1 MIAKLEDL
9 DPVTKQY
16 WTEEDFQE
24 LEVATTFSG
33 LRQVAQRVILKMPR
47 PIVQVCG
54 PISTGGLGN
63 VPDNLQIFQSYIE
76 RLQKRGIHVFNQ
88 MPFEGPMGRI
98 KLAQTDRSGEKGILY
113 DFYLPLF
120 QSGLISKLYFMPN
133 WYDSIG
139 ASWELA
145 QAVRLQIPWEIIW
158 EKLDC

>member
-1 MIAKLEDL
+1 MILKLGDL

-16 WTEEDFQE
+16 WTEEDFKE
-24 LEVATTFSG
+24 LEVAKTFAG
-33 LRQVAQRVILKMPR
+33 LRLVAQRVILRMPR

-63 VPDNLQIFQSYIE
+63 VPDNLQIFQAYIE
-76 RLQKRGIHVFNQ
+76 RLQNRGINVFNQ

-98 KLAQTDRSGEKGILY
+98 KLAQTDRGGEKGILY

-145 QAVRLQIPWEIIW
+145 QAVRLQIPWELLW
-158 EKLDC
+158 EKLDN